1 MDNRPKHGSNTGRT
15 LSVLP
20 FRIKEAISP
29 ARRGRKGGISV
40 NWNKIALAPFDRER
54 PERGRRAAGELRRL
68 LGEAASSVDHIGGT
82 ALRFVPASP
91 TFDFVV
97 GCPTPAAISEAT
109 RILCDEGYIPARDL
123 AFPGGFDLSDPGILL
138 FLPSQDG
145 DTPLRS
151 VRLTLFDGPAYL
163 DCVSLRAYLF
173 GRPDVCREYAALK
186 EKLLAEH
193 PGDRAAYEKGK
204 SDWIR
209 AALPVARH
217 WSRLGR
223 TITVTVD
230 RPMGSTHPDRPDLVY
245 PINCGYPRDFTIPG
259 EKRLGVYIL
268 GVSHPVS
275 TFTGRVIAILFR
287 EGGEGVR
294 WVVAPQGREYD
305 QARIFSE
312 VWFRERDFKST
323 MEHLFHRSVG
333 MVVYRN
339 TASGYRYLLL
349 RESRSQGWSIPKGH
363 MEHGET
369 ELDTAIREVREETG
383 LNLTPLPGFRREVS
397 YPIPPIYKK
406 TLVAF
411 LAPTDRNPTVQPE
424 EISGYRWVSQSEANR
439 MLGGRRIVDL
449 INAAARFLET
459 KPNTKTE

>member
-1 MDNRPKHGSNTGRT
+1 M
-15 LSVLP
+15 
-20 FRIKEAISP
+20 
-29 ARRGRKGGISV
+29 
-40 NWNKIALAPFDRER
+40 NWNKIVLAPFDRDR

-91 TFDFVV
+91 TLDFAVC
-97 GCPTPAAISEAT
+97 CPTPVALSEAI
-109 RILCDEGYIPARDL
+109 RVLRAEGYIPARDL
-123 AFPGGFDLSDPGILL
+123 SFPGGFDVSDPEILF
-138 FLPSQDG
+138 FLPSPDG
-145 DTPLRS
+145 GAPLRS
-151 VRLTLFDGPAYL
+151 VRLTLPGSRAWEDA
-163 DCVSLRAYLF
+163 VSLRAYLF
-173 GRPDVCREYAALK
+173 GRPDVCREFSVLK

-193 PGDRAAYEKGK
+193 PRDVAAYEKGK

-217 WSRLGR
+217 WSKLGK
-223 TITVTVD
+223 TVTVTVD

-245 PINCGYPRDFTIPG
+245 PINCGYPRDVRIEG
-259 EKRLGVYIL
+259 VDRLGVYIL

-305 QARIFSE
+305 QSRIFSE

-323 MEHLFHRSVG
+323 MEHLYHRSVG

-369 ELDTAIREVREETG
+369 ELETAIREVREETG
-383 LNLTPLPGFRREVS
+383 LNLTPVPGFRREAS

-449 INAAARFLET
+449 INAAAKHLEPASAHG
-459 KPNTKTE
+459 K

>member
-1 MDNRPKHGSNTGRT
+1 METEIT
-15 LSVLP
+15 
-20 FRIKEAISP
+20 
-29 ARRGRKGGISV
+29 
-40 NWNKIALAPFDRER
+40 LAPFDRDR
-54 PERGRRAAGELRRL
+54 PERGRRAAGEIRRL
-68 LGEAASSVDHIGGT
+68 LVRCATTVDHIGGT

-91 TFDFVV
+91 TLDFVV

-109 RILCDEGYIPARDL
+109 RILRAEGYIPARDL
-123 AFPGGFDLSDPGILL
+123 SFPGGSDLSDDEILL
-138 FLPSQDG
+138 FLPSADG
-145 DTPLRS
+145 GSPLRS
-151 VRLTLFDGPAYL
+151 VRLTLAGSRVRE

-173 GRPDVCREYAALK
+173 GRPDVCRAFAALK
-186 EKLLAEH
+186 EKLLADN

-209 AALPVARH
+209 ASLPVARH
-217 WSRLGR
+217 WSRLGK

-245 PINCGYPRDFTIPG
+245 PINCGYPRDFRIEG
-259 EKRLGVYIL
+259 VDRLGVYIL

-323 MEHLFHRSVG
+323 MEHLYHRSVG

-369 ELDTAIREVREETG
+369 ELETAIREVREETG
-383 LNLTPLPGFRREVS
+383 LTLTPIPGFRREVS

-406 TLVAF
+406 TLVAL

-449 INAAARFLET
+449 INTAARFLET
-459 KPNTKTE
+459 APHT

>member
-1 MDNRPKHGSNTGRT
+1 M
-15 LSVLP
+15 
-20 FRIKEAISP
+20 
-29 ARRGRKGGISV
+29 

-91 TFDFVV
+91 TLDFVV

-109 RILCDEGYIPARDL
+109 RILCAEGYIPARDL

-138 FLPSQDG
+138 FLPSRDG

-245 PINCGYPRDFTIPG
+245 PINCGYPRDFKIPG